1 VESTAQH
8 FKAHR
13 TVWLIIFLP
22 LTLLITLSPSS
33 PIAIAQ
39 GEGTENI
46 QVWGSVGSNPGQF
59 NNPAGIVLDPKGYVF
74 VVDSNNDRI
83 QKFTSNGTFVDEW
96 GTAGAGPGQFN
107 NPGRIALD
115 PSGNLFVADFGNNRI
130 QKFDE
135 NGNLITMWGTGGAGP
150 GQFYNPTGMTV
161 QFPQGNVFV
170 ADSGNSRIQ
179 QFDNS
184 GKFVKEYSIG
194 ENTGDITNIDLDV
207 DSDGKIYLTDR
218 GLDVI
223 KVISP

>member
-1 VESTAQH
+1 MYWCHKSI
-8 FKAHR
+8 KKNLR
-13 TVWLIIFLP
+13 
-22 LTLLITLSPSS
+22 LLDSF
-33 PIAIAQ
+33 
-39 GEGTENI
+39 NF
-46 QVWGSVGSNPGQF
+46 QF
-59 NNPAGIVLDPKGYVF
+59 SYVF

-107 NPGRIALD
+107 NPGRIAVD

-135 NGNLITMWGTGGAGP
+135 NGNPITIWGTGGASP

-184 GKFVKEYSIG
+184 GKFVKEFSTG

>member
-1 VESTAQH
+1 MSNLIRICVESTIQH

-33 PIAIAQ
+33 PIVIAQ

-107 NPGRIALD
+107 RPIG
-115 PSGNLFVADFGNNRI
+115 
-130 QKFDE
+130 
-135 NGNLITMWGTGGAGP
+135 ITMD
-150 GQFYNPTGMTV
+150 Y
-161 QFPQGNVFV
+161 
-170 ADSGNSRIQ
+170 
-179 QFDNS
+179 
-184 GKFVKEYSIG
+184 
-194 ENTGDITNIDLDV
+194 TNGHV
-207 DSDGKIYLTDR
+207 YVT
-218 GLDVI
+218 
-223 KVISP
+223 

>member
-1 VESTAQH
+1 MSNLIRICVESTAQN

-13 TVWLIIFLP
+13 TVLLIIFLP

-33 PIAIAQ
+33 PIVIAQ

-107 NPGRIALD
+107 
-115 PSGNLFVADFGNNRI
+115 
-130 QKFDE
+130 
-135 NGNLITMWGTGGAGP
+135 
-150 GQFYNPTGMTV
+150 
-161 QFPQGNVFV
+161 
-170 ADSGNSRIQ
+170 
-179 QFDNS
+179 
-184 GKFVKEYSIG
+184 
-194 ENTGDITNIDLDV
+194 
-207 DSDGKIYLTDR
+207 
-218 GLDVI
+218 
-223 KVISP
+223 

>member
-1 VESTAQH
+1 MSNLIRICVESTAQH

-13 TVWLIIFLP
+13 TVWLIVFLP

-74 VVDSNNDRI
+74 VVDSNNNRI

-96 GTAGAGPGQFN
+96 GTA
-107 NPGRIALD
+107 
-115 PSGNLFVADFGNNRI
+115 
-130 QKFDE
+130 
-135 NGNLITMWGTGGAGP
+135 GAGP